1 MSTRNPF
8 TPTFGRVPELLAGRR
23 AIIEEMTEAFDN
35 GPGDPNLSTI
45 YTGARGTGKTA
56 LLLYLSRV
64 ASARGWI
71 AVNVTAVSGMLE
83 DIIERTG
90 EAAAHLVD
98 STASAR
104 LRALSVGQLIGV
116 EWENAEV
123 PRGNW
128 RTRMGKMLDVLN
140 AQGVGVLITVDEVRP
155 DLDEMIQL
163 AAVYQHF
170 VGEERKVALLLA
182 GLPGKV
188 SALLRNESVSFLRR
202 ANCHRLGSL
211 SAEDAAEGIRLTI
224 EEAGRTIGPQ
234 AVALAADESRGF
246 PYLMQ
251 LVGYYSWAQHPDE
264 PEVSLADVQ
273 AGSALA
279 HRGFTERVLEATYY
293 DLSPKDL
300 LFLRA
305 MLVDAEESRLADIA
319 SRLGEASNYTSTYK
333 RRLIEQGVI
342 GERGPSYVAIELP
355 GFRAYLQD
363 KLGPLEPAS
372 D

>member
-1 MSTRNPF
+1 MSTKNPF

-23 AIIEEMTEAFDN
+23 EIIEEMAEAFDN

-56 LLLYLSRV
+56 LLLYLSRI
-64 ASARGWI
+64 AAAHGWI
-71 AVNVTAVSGMLE
+71 AVNVTAIPGMLE
-83 DIIERTG
+83 DIIERTVD
-90 EAAAHLVD
+90 AASQFIDPA
-98 STASAR
+98 ASAH
-104 LRALSVGQLIGV
+104 LRALSIGQLIGV
-116 EWENAEV
+116 EWERAEA

-128 RTRMGKMLDVLN
+128 RTRMGQMLDALD
-140 AQGVGVLITVDEVRP
+140 AQGVGVLITVDEVQP

-170 VGEERKVALLLA
+170 VGEERRVALLLA

-202 ANCHRLGSL
+202 ANRHRLGNL
-211 SAEDAAEGIRLTI
+211 STADAAEGIRLTV
-224 EEAGRTIGPQ
+224 EEAGRTIDPQ

-251 LVGYYSWAQHPDE
+251 LAGYHSWAQHPDR

-279 HRGFTERVLEATYY
+279 HRDFTERILEATYY

-305 MLVDAEESRLADIA
+305 MLLDPEESRLTDIA

-342 GERGPSYVAIELP
+342 GERGPSYVAFELP
-355 GFRAYLQD
+355 GFRDYLQE
-363 KLGPLEPAS
+363 KVGPLG
-372 D
+372 